1 MISNVITEGL
11 LFHYDMK
18 DPRSFL
24 GKPTSNFV
32 NQNYSNIQYD
42 EYPLN
47 EIIELEQTPG
57 TNKFA
62 IRSTAIEGS
71 SNTLLPVSI
80 ENLQPDKKYVASCWY
95 CFTDDWD
102 GNRSIF
108 YIRMHRQN
116 DAFTDTSQTSGIP
129 FLTKTIQGQT
139 WIKAYYPFVTPSD
152 FNGQCEW
159 YIGYPAKNSKGH
171 RLFLDLQVEDGESP
185 GKYLTTSI
193 TPIESIIDLTGQN
206 IITVNSLSYELTEL
220 AECYWN
226 GKSDFISL
234 SNLNIPKG
242 VDNFTYSCKI
252 NFFSKPKLA
261 MIFETGAW
269 PNGFFAR
276 FENDGISVYSMR
288 RVYGKFSFDPTIN
301 EWYDILFV
309 RKDGQLFFYVNG
321 HLSSSFPFAPNLA
334 PNTDLL
340 YIGKAQHIDSQFF
353 NGKISSFS
361 VYNRAL
367 TDEEILKNFES
378 SK

>member
-1 MISNVITEGL
+1 MILNMITEGL

-18 DPRSFL
+18 NPRSFL

-32 NQNYSNIQYD
+32 NQNYLDIRHD
-42 EYPLN
+42 EYPIN
-47 EIIELEQTPG
+47 EIVELDQTPG

-62 IRSTAIEGS
+62 IRSTAVEGS
-71 SNTLLPVSI
+71 SNTLLPIIV
-80 ENLQPDKKYVASCWY
+80 ENLQPNKKYVASCWY

-102 GNRSIF
+102 GTKSVF
-108 YIRMHRQN
+108 YIRMHGPS
-116 DAFTDTSQTSGIP
+116 DTFTDTLQTSGIP
-129 FLTKTIQGQT
+129 YLNKTIQGKT
-139 WIKAYYPFVTPSD
+139 WIKAFYPFVTPD
-152 FNGQCEW
+152 NFNGHCEW

-171 RLFLDLQVEDGESP
+171 RFFLDLQIEDGESP
-185 GKYLTTSI
+185 GKYTTTSI
-193 TPIESIIDLTGQN
+193 LPTESIIDLTGQHL
-206 IITVNSLSYELTEL
+206 ITVNSLSYDLTES
-220 AECYWN
+220 AEFYWN

-234 SNLNIPKG
+234 SNLNIPKSI
-242 VDNFTYSCKI
+242 DNFTYSFKI

-288 RVYGKFSFDPTIN
+288 RVYGKFSFDPAIN
-301 EWYDILFV
+301 EWYDISFV
-309 RKDGQLFFYVNG
+309 RRDGQLFFYVNG
-321 HLSSSFPFAPNLA
+321 QLSSSFPFAPNLV

-353 NGKISSFS
+353 NGKISEFS

-378 SK
+378 LD